1 MSTLPPRKSHHR
13 SNCIALRK
21 VLILIAVFIDL
32 IATNAKVV
40 LASDY
45 KSDLVQSSRSAI
57 LETGFSA
64 RYFDEHF
71 KLVEVFDKPGNL
83 RVVWRFSLNG
93 YESLINDAIGY
104 YTGQQQKKIYVHS
117 IKNILGSTRNIQT
130 TISLQKAKQLLRS
143 CLGRYAG
150 EAVVFMRASQNE
162 SASLF
167 LTGHTP
173 SKPGESEAAREQ
185 KRDAERR
192 AGQSDAKTDQPPRE
206 DDENRR
212 PLYFAYVNLETGK
225 CLKRQ
230 GIIAP

>member
-1 MSTLPPRKSHHR
+1 M
-13 SNCIALRK
+13 
-21 VLILIAVFIDL
+21 VLILIAVL
-32 IATNAKVV
+32 INLITTNAKVV
-40 LASDY
+40 SASDY
-45 KSDLVQSSRSAI
+45 KSELVQSSRSAI
-57 LETGFSA
+57 IETGFSA

-71 KLVEVFDKPGNL
+71 KLVEVFYKPGNL

-117 IKNILGSTRNIQT
+117 IKNILGSTRDIQT
-130 TISLQKAKQLLRS
+130 TLPLQRAKQLLKS

-167 LTGHTP
+167 LTGHSP
-173 SKPGESEAAREQ
+173 SKPIESGAAREQ
-185 KRDAERR
+185 KRDADKRPS
-192 AGQSDAKTDQPPRE
+192 QPDAKTDQPPRE
-206 DDENRR
+206 EDENRR
-212 PLYFAYVNLETGK
+212 PLYFGYVNLETGK

-230 GIIAP
+230 GMIAP

>member
-1 MSTLPPRKSHHR
+1 M
-13 SNCIALRK
+13 
-21 VLILIAVFIDL
+21 VLILVAVFIDL

-57 LETGFSA
+57 IETGFSA

-93 YESLINDAIGY
+93 YESLVNDAIGY

-117 IKNILGSTRNIQT
+117 IKNILGSTRDIPT
-130 TISLQKAKQLLRS
+130 TIQLRKARQLLKS
-143 CLGRYAG
+143 CLGNYAG
-150 EAVVFMRASQNE
+150 EAVVFMRASQDE

-167 LTGHTP
+167 LTGHSP
-173 SKPGESEAAREQ
+173 SKSSESRTAREQ
-185 KRDAERR
+185 KRDADKRPS
-192 AGQSDAKTDQPPRE
+192 QSDAKTDQPPHEE
-206 DDENRR
+206 DWDRR
-212 PLYFAYVNLETGK
+212 PLYFGYVNLETGK